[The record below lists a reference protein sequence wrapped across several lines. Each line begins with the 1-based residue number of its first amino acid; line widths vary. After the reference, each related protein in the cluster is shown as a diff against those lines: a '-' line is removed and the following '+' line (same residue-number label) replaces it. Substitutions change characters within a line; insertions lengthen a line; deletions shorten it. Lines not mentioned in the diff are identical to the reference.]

1 MRPLPLGGFWRLLG
15 VHHLGA
21 GGGVLPFSTTRRW
34 PPKTSGPSTLLE
46 ALPEDEYVRTN
57 GLDDGRRL
65 IGHFRGRETG
75 PCEMYLY
82 TAASPLRAQ
91 VLYLT
96 EAVVEKKIP
105 ALQHTHEIATLSH
118 THSNSAGGTTEG
130 LTERYP
136 TEEALSQIAC
146 LENGKAL
153 PVEDGYILLNRALAV
168 GDKVLLL
175 RVQNG
180 QKFIVLSRVF

>member
-1 MRPLPLGGFWRLLG
+1 MELRDILYQMMQENQRASQPTDLRIGTVTSADPLEITVDP
-15 VHHLGA
+15 
-21 GGGVLPFSTTRRW
+21 
-34 PPKTSGPSTLLE
+34 
-46 ALPEDEYVRTN
+46 
-57 GLDDGRRL
+57 
-65 IGHFRGRETG
+65 
-75 PCEMYLY
+75 
-82 TAASPLRAQ
+82 AASPLRAQ
-91 VLYLT
+91 VLY
-96 EAVVEKKIP
+96 
-105 ALQHTHEIATLSH
+105 
-118 THSNSAGGTTEG
+118 SNSAGGTTEG

-168 GDKVLLL
+168 GHKVLLL

>member
-1 MRPLPLGGFWRLLG
+1 MELRDILYQMMQENQRASQPTDLRIGTVTSADPLEIT
-15 VHHLGA
+15 V
-21 GGGVLPFSTTRRW
+21 
-34 PPKTSGPSTLLE
+34 
-46 ALPEDEYVRTN
+46 D
-57 GLDDGRRL
+57 
-65 IGHFRGRETG
+65 
-75 PCEMYLY
+75 

-168 GDKVLLL
+168 GDKVPLL